1 MPAAV
6 DSVFELA
13 FWFADKALNE
23 NEYLQPLKMQQLLF
37 LAQSYYA
44 VATKGKKLIPAV
56 FVAEDMGPVEPS
68 SYVAFTHGRPALEV
82 NMFLDPDV
90 EDFIDSIWRRFGH
103 HSSEHLAKLTQRN
116 PAYRE
121 ARRRAPRTEIPLAA
135 MQKSF
140 TRAAETPAID
150 QVVRPKLMRSQSGKP
165 VAVKAWAPP
174 KVKPKS

>member
-37 LAQSYYA
+37 LSQSYFA

-56 FVAEDMGPVEPS
+56 FVAEDLGPVEPAS
-68 SYVAFTHGRPALEV
+68 FKAFTHGRPAIEV

-90 EDFIDSIWRRFGH
+90 EDFIDGIWRRFGH
-103 HSSEHLAKLTQRN
+103 HSAEHLAKLTQRN

-121 ARRRAPRTEIPLAA
+121 ARRRAPRAEIPLVA

-140 TRAAETPAID
+140 ARAAETPSLE
-150 QVVRPKLMRSQSGKP
+150 QVIRPKLMRSQSGKP
-165 VAVKAWAPP
+165 VAVKAWVPP
-174 KVKPKS
+174 PAKTKP